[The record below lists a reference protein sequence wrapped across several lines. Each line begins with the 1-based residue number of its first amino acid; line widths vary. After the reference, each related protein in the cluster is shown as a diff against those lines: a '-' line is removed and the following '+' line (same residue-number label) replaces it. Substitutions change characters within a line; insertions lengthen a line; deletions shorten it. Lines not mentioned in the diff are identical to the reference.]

1 MFKSVDISFNK
12 FNVLFFFF
20 HQKFKCFSHVSE
32 DIKSEMAIM
41 SKNITATKN
50 ASEEAD
56 SAEEQEMFEKVGP
69 KATLYFSHSEA
80 VLPFLSLLGL
90 NKDDYALTHSNYE
103 EAKER

>member
-1 MFKSVDISFNK
+1 MREQEEKKPK
-12 FNVLFFFF
+12 FF
-20 HQKFKCFSHVSE
+20 
-32 DIKSEMAIM
+32 AP
-41 SKNITATKN
+41 KN

-56 SAEEQEMFEKVGP
+56 SAEEQEMFEKDGP

-103 EAKER
+103 GAKERYVHC